1 MSALQNY
8 FQHFKSLHS
17 ISTSIKQNVTVS
29 CCLYM
34 SVIFCVGWYCKWN
47 NTRLYFASLSSHQIC
62 HSPSPS
68 KKYLWRLYH
77 CVHLVVEV
85 HVNSSR
91 VISQSVW
98 KLTEPLTG
106 MGDNDRKLPDDVVGD
121 DNRDLEVLAW
131 RLGMMVKMYNKTE

>member
-1 MSALQNY
+1 
-8 FQHFKSLHS
+8 
-17 ISTSIKQNVTVS
+17 
-29 CCLYM
+29 
-34 SVIFCVGWYCKWN
+34 
-47 NTRLYFASLSSHQIC
+47 
-62 HSPSPS
+62 
-68 KKYLWRLYH
+68 
-77 CVHLVVEV
+77 VVEV